1 VLRHAAKSLQFAPP
15 AYLMTLVPLKELAMA
30 LRFVTLDPGHFHAA
44 LVQKEM
50 YPDVQPTAH
59 VYAPLGGDLLA
70 HLQRIAGFNSR
81 ADKPTAW
88 QLEVHA
94 APDWLERFT
103 REKPGHIAVLA
114 GRNARKIDCLEAAV
128 RAGLHVLSDKPWI
141 LVPEHLPRLE
151 RLLDDADRQGL
162 IAYDIMTERYEVTS
176 ILQRE
181 LVQDPAIIGEPLP
194 GTPDEPGVY
203 MESVHFLKKLVAGA
217 PLKRPAWFFDVHQ
230 QGEALSDVGTHL
242 VDLMTWILFPEQPI
256 SAADWRIDAAKRW
269 PTTLDRNQ
277 FQAVTGEADFPAFLQ
292 QQLSGGALPYFCN
305 TQVAYRLRGV
315 HVKLDVLWGYEAEAG
330 AGDTHLAIFRGSRAS
345 VEIHQGK
352 SENYRPELFV
362 VPAKGSDPQVAEAL
376 HKKVQALQRQWPG
389 VAVSRVLGGD
399 KERLHV
405 AIPETHRVGHEA
417 HFAEVTHQ
425 FLKYVGKQTSLPA
438 WERPN
443 MLAKYGVTT
452 QGVAVARTSRS

>member
-1 VLRHAAKSLQFAPP
+1 
-15 AYLMTLVPLKELAMA
+15 MTV
-30 LRFVTLDPGHFHAA
+30 RFVTLDPGHFHAA

-50 YPDVQPTAH
+50 YPGVDPIAH
-59 VYAPLGGDLLA
+59 VYAPLGGDLVA
-70 HLQRIAGFNSR
+70 HLQRIAEFNVR

-94 APDWLERFT
+94 APDWLERFA
-103 REKPGHIAVLA
+103 REKPGQIAVLA
-114 GRNARKIDCLEAAV
+114 GRNARKIDYLEAAV

-141 LVPEHLPRLE
+141 LVPEHVPRLQ

-162 IAYDIMTERYEVTS
+162 VAYDIMTERYEVTS

-181 LVQDPAIIGEPLP
+181 LVQDAGVFGEPVP
-194 GTPDEPGVY
+194 GSADEPGVY

-242 VDLMTWILFPEQPI
+242 VDLVMWILFPDRLI
-256 SAADWRIDAAKRW
+256 AAADWRIDAARRW
-269 PTTLDRNQ
+269 PTTLDRAQ
-277 FQAVTGEADFPAFLQ
+277 FQAVTGEADFPAFLHG
-292 QQLSGGALPYFCN
+292 QLAGGALPYFCN
-305 TQVAYRLRGV
+305 TQVAYRLRGI

-330 AGDTHLAIFRGSRAS
+330 AGDTHLAIFRGSKSS

-352 SENYRPELFV
+352 TQNYKAELFV
-362 VPAKGSDPQVAEAL
+362 VPAAGERQKVAEAL
-376 HKKVQALQRQWPG
+376 DRKVKALQPRWPG
-389 VAVSRVLGGD
+389 VAVSGTD
-399 KERLHV
+399 ERLHV
-405 AIPETHRVGHEA
+405 TIPDKHRVGHEA

-425 FLKYVGKQTSLPA
+425 FLKYVGKEATLPA
-438 WERPN
+438 WENPN

-452 QGVAVARTSRS
+452 RGVAEARKPDGPVSYHSDHDTPPK

>member
-1 VLRHAAKSLQFAPP
+1 
-15 AYLMTLVPLKELAMA
+15 MT

-50 YPDVQPTAH
+50 YPGVEPTAH

-70 HLQRIAGFNSR
+70 HLQRIAGFNGR

-94 APDWLERFT
+94 EPNWLERFT
-103 REKPGHIAVLA
+103 GDKPGHVAVLA
-114 GRNARKIDCLEAAV
+114 GRNARKIDYLEAAV
-128 RAGLHVLSDKPWI
+128 GAGLHVLADKPWI

-181 LVQDPAIIGEPLP
+181 LVQDPAIFGEPLP

-203 MESVHFLKKLVAGA
+203 MESVHFLKKLVAGV

-242 VDLMTWILFPEQPI
+242 VDLVMWILYPERPI
-256 SAADWRIDAAKRW
+256 IAADWRIDAAKRW
-269 PTTLDRNQ
+269 PTTLDRGQ
-277 FQAVTGEADFPAFLQ
+277 FQAVTGEADFPDFLR
-292 QQLSGGALPYFCN
+292 QQLTNGALPYFCN
-305 TQVAYRLRGV
+305 TQVAYRLRGI

-330 AGDTHLAIFRGSRAS
+330 AGDTHLAIFRGSRS
-345 VEIHQGK
+345 NVEIHQGAAEK
-352 SENYRPELFV
+352 YRPELFV
-362 VPAKGSDPQVAEAL
+362 IPAKGSEQPVAEAL
-376 HKKVQALQRQWPG
+376 DKKVPALQRQWPG
-389 VAVSRVLGGD
+389 VSVTREN
-399 KERLHV
+399 ERLHV
-405 AIPETHRVGHEA
+405 AIPDTHRVGHEA

-425 FLKYVGKQTSLPA
+425 FLNYAGKKATLPA
-438 WERPN
+438 WEKPN

-452 QGVAVARTSRS
+452 QGVAAARNSP